1 MFSTC
6 KSVNYDDFNKRSFL
20 MEQSVQISSNTFW
33 GTPFLE
39 KGPPKITEGGPFDPH
54 WLISKINPA
63 YRIQLCTKNIQSN
76 CCTVKKDVFLWWW
89 WWSIW
94 HLVPLESCWFQ
105 TTVEPPLMSNS
116 PQWPLLY
123 SGYIPNRDLQ
133 SCHTDQNFPFIPK
146 SQKFLSQ
153 SVTIL
158 VKSFNYITSHYDVQA
173 SS

>member
-1 MFSTC
+1 MISIN
-6 KSVNYDDFNKRSFL
+6 VRFL
-20 MEQSVQISSNTFW
+20 MEQSVPISSKTLW

-39 KGPPKITEGGPFDPH
+39 KGPPKITEGGPFNPR
-54 WLISKINPA
+54 WLISKLNPA
-63 YRIQLCTKNIQSN
+63 YRIQLCTKKHTKQLLY
-76 CCTVKKDVFLWWW
+76 CEEGWFLWWW
-89 WWSIW
+89 WWLIW

-123 SGYIPNRDLQ
+123 SGYIPNRDFQ

-153 SVTIL
+153 SQ
-158 VKSFNYITSHYDVQA
+158 SQ
-173 SS
+173 

>member
-39 KGPPKITEGGPFDPH
+39 KGLPKITEGGPFDPR

-76 CCTVKKDVFLWWW
+76 CCTVKKDVFF
-89 WWSIW
+89 
-94 HLVPLESCWFQ
+94 VVMVVVDM
-105 TTVEPPLMSNS
+105 T
-116 PQWPLLY
+116 
-123 SGYIPNRDLQ
+123 SG
-133 SCHTDQNFPFIPK
+133 
-146 SQKFLSQ
+146 
-153 SVTIL
+153 
-158 VKSFNYITSHYDVQA
+158 

>member
-39 KGPPKITEGGPFDPH
+39 KGPPKITEGGPFDPR

-76 CCTVKKDVFLWWW
+76 CCTVKKDVFFVVMVVVDMTSGSSWKL
-89 WWSIW
+89 
-94 HLVPLESCWFQ
+94 LVSNYSWTSTNVQLP
-105 TTVEPPLMSNS
+105 TTATSLKVGTYPIGIFNPAILTK
-116 PQWPLLY
+116 
-123 SGYIPNRDLQ
+123 I
-133 SCHTDQNFPFIPK
+133 FPSSRNPK
-146 SQKFLSQ
+146 SFYRCLSQ
-153 SVTIL
+153 SW
-158 VKSFNYITSHYDVQA
+158 
-173 SS
+173 